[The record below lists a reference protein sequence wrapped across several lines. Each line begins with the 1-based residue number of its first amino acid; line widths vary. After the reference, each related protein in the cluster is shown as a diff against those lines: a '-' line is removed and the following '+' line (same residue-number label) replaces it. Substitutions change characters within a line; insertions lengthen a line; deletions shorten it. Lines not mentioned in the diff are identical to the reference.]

1 MRDRIQDIIN
11 ECIELMKTGVSL
23 EDCLGRYPEYVRE
36 LEPILSSVTEVSNN
50 FRFDLPDNART
61 RIRARVMSNWDHRHV
76 SVGRRW
82 RMPFFLPKWA
92 GVAVSLLLAFLLG
105 GVGTVAASGGAVP
118 GGLLY
123 PVKQM
128 REETQL
134 WFSLSPEAKVYLYS
148 NLVNERVE
156 ELTMLATAEDTH
168 SGSISVDRLEQ
179 HVNSLNQLI
188 VNHESQL
195 ADAIT
200 TVEASLSEAESAAK
214 PTQTFNRL

>member
-1 MRDRIQDIIN
+1 
-11 ECIELMKTGVSL
+11 
-23 EDCLGRYPEYVRE
+23 
-36 LEPILSSVTEVSNN
+36 
-50 FRFDLPDNART
+50 
-61 RIRARVMSNWDHRHV
+61 
-76 SVGRRW
+76 
-82 RMPFFLPKWA
+82 MPFFLPKWA

-200 TVEASLSEAESAAK
+200 TVEASLSEAESAALQVIDE
-214 PTQTFNRL
+214 TQGEAHADLQQALSILETSRLRVQSALNKLSR